1 MKHIPTIRELIEA
14 YREIATL
21 ERVKNERPSALT
33 VCTVLASVRMVCRTL
48 CDKGDAWL
56 DWPITALTRRE
67 LDRFLLLSKSNG
79 LRPVTAWAYL
89 QSLRSVVARWT
100 LPYYADR
107 RWKVTPIEL
116 PVCRHRSARYTRP
129 DRELL
134 LRVRDWYESL
144 EIRADKR
151 DWLVATLMLEFA
163 MRNGD
168 VAKLLWSNFQTV
180 IGPDGRRVVL
190 CYTPHKTALSSARRV
205 SWPVHPDIWER
216 LVRIRAA
223 SPNRPRLIT
232 NAEDV
237 FMRLNAELR
246 SQKLFVGTKGL
257 YELRKICIDHIYQ
270 KFGAEMAS
278 SISGDDIRTVTRYYA
293 DPSAV
298 QVGGVRIVELL

>member
-1 MKHIPTIRELIEA
+1 M
-14 YREIATL
+14 ATMDTSQ
-21 ERVKNERPSALT
+21 VT
-33 VCTVLASVRMVCRTL
+33 VGA
-48 CDKGDAWL
+48 G
-56 DWPITALTRRE
+56 
-67 LDRFLLLSKSNG
+67 
-79 LRPVTAWAYL
+79 
-89 QSLRSVVARWT
+89 
-100 LPYYADR
+100 
-107 RWKVTPIEL
+107 KVTGAIFVAATSVAL
-116 PVCRHRSARYTRP
+116 PTDATTSLPSGFALLGYTSDAGVQISEES
-129 DRELL
+129 DRT
-134 LRVRDWYESL
+134 S
-144 EIRADKR
+144 IRAWEGRTEVYNAVNEYTEKISF
-151 DWLVATLMLEFA
+151 TPIQC
-163 MRNGD
+163 NGD